1 MTATAV
7 GREHNYRDPVALE
20 VEHKV
25 DFEDPLE
32 RAAIAMH
39 RCTFEVAADVAG
51 ALTSEHGRDELRAT
65 WLRLEAVDR
74 QRWRRHADLVVQSHD
89 GTL

>member
-1 MTATAV
+1 MAATAV
-7 GREHNYRDPVALE
+7 GRDYNYRDPVALE

-39 RCTFEVAADVAG
+39 RSTFEVCADVAG
-51 ALTSEHGRDELRAT
+51 ALTSEHGRQGLRFT

-74 QRWRRHADLVVQSHD
+74 QRWRRRADLVVQAHA